1 MHCQVVVTLG
11 YAKAVGVQYCLLFRV
26 PDPETFE
33 EAGRAPCPDQQ
44 ELFEELE
51 KAGAIQVSIPD
62 EAKAILSDP
71 PVDKT

>member
-1 MHCQVVVTLG
+1 MQKQLVFHFT
-11 YAKAVGVQYCLLFRV
+11 YLFFSI
-26 PDPETFE
+26 PDPDAFE

>member
-1 MHCQVVVTLG
+1 MHCQVVVTLE
-11 YAKAVGVQYCLLFRV
+11 YVKAVGVQFYLLFRV